1 VDGEE
6 GGYAVK
12 PSVCPACGCA
22 IDRIP
27 VHPDERRQA
36 MVERTRASKA
46 ANDSLLAD
54 LRKPSRFA
62 VSLGD
67 IR

>member
-1 VDGEE
+1 
-6 GGYAVK
+6 
-12 PSVCPACGCA
+12 
-22 IDRIP
+22 
-27 VHPDERRQA
+27 